1 MAGKKRI
8 YKIIFHNNGKIY
20 ELHARQV
27 NPGAL
32 LGFVEI
38 GDLIFGNSSSIVVDP
53 AEERLKA
60 EFKGVQRT
68 YIPMQAIVRIDEV
81 EKEGVNKVLSVSGE
95 NVAPFPTPFITP
107 QRDPAK

>member
-1 MAGKKRI
+1 MAAKKRV
-8 YKIIFHNNGKIY
+8 YKIIFHNSGKVY

-32 LGFVEI
+32 LGFVEV
-38 GDLIFGNSSSIVVDP
+38 GDLIFGSGSTVVVDP
-53 AEERLKA
+53 AEERLQA
-60 EFKGVQRT
+60 EFKGVRRT

-81 EKEGVNKVLSVSGE
+81 EKEGINKILNSSGE
-95 NVAPFPTPFITP
+95 NVTPFPAFFTP